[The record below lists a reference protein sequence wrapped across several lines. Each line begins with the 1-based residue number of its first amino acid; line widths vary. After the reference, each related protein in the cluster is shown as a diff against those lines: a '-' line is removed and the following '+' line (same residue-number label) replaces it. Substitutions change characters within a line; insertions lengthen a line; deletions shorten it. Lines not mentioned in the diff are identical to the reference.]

1 MCVHKWDL
9 VWHRRI
15 ARIYKINPGRGML
28 SKHGHNKQ
36 TARWNS
42 TGPRDPGSLHE
53 ITCRLIDWFID
64 FVCWSSPSAKK
75 MADLF
80 STCSNV
86 FDRFSISLFYYEAKG
101 FFSCH
106 YQNIFHSL
114 HFFFFCPL
122 GFLFASHTPFSQLLS
137 FSFCISVNC
146 CVFLLY
152 TFLLIVL
159 ILFFL

>member
-9 VWHRRI
+9 VWHRHI

-114 HFFFFCPL
+114 HFSFAHLVSCSLLTHIFL
-122 GFLFASHTPFSQLLS
+122 GFYLSLFA
-137 FSFCISVNC
+137 
-146 CVFLLY
+146 Y
-152 TFLLIVL
+152 LLIVVC
-159 ILFFL
+159 FFYIHFYSSF